1 MYSYERA
8 MMEDTCQM
16 DSLEDW
22 VPVKPG
28 LFNTDAESSKR
39 FIFMVSWNDVYRKV
53 AITCRQH
60 NRVASDIE
68 DSESRSGMF
77 SFSELKAIHDILCLI
92 QPSLLSYLP
101 PLPDEPRSLWA
112 YLGYT
117 GPDYDY
123 EEICCQLEKYF
134 VRALEICKEHL
145 LMTTLFEEPDTR
157 EYFDNMSELR
167 RQNLEDEVLK
177 CEERLKNV
185 IFLRTNASNMHDMK
199 DVYESEDDAVMKLH
213 ECLAVLYNYQQQP
226 FLDLRAISRYKV
238 AEAKE
243 QLENSDLG
251 ERFKRQYA
259 TIFSEWQTQLEQ
271 AMENIQQLYI
281 KYYSTSCQIYQAMLS
296 RMLEDKKSYGKTAF
310 ELIGSERLLRIQE
323 ELSTERLHLLNSE
336 KKLLVLEKDK
346 VFEEIASLDE
356 TPNVQKQL
364 EKLETKAYEWHIKI
378 IQQMKILDEE
388 EKICQAKMEALKKNL
403 KAKEDEIVFY
413 DAVED
418 SSQISPDEDQEQI
431 SSFNSNSDLNTIR
444 RKMTAINKKRATLRN
459 KKTALERQRKSKK
472 EKKIEEEEKFR
483 QHHAVQTKIDQK
495 KEDTSRKADFIVEE
509 RMKAIDRIKMHKVKF
524 PTPETI
530 KPPRYQPPSQKKS
543 PSSENAEKTET
554 PVKKQKPLTNTQ
566 KTIKI
571 PVKSKTTN
579 SDKPAP
585 KPRYSLEKK
594 RNGSSS
600 SEKPVEIQ
608 EKPQAVDPMDN
619 ILKMV
624 RNGIKLRP
632 VKHKEDTDSESA
644 DNSKFTTPSDS
655 HLKLLHDRLNHINK
669 FTRESSPESDSSDD
683 GEFD

>member
-1 MYSYERA
+1 
-8 MMEDTCQM
+8 
-16 DSLEDW
+16 
-22 VPVKPG
+22 
-28 LFNTDAESSKR
+28 
-39 FIFMVSWNDVYRKV
+39 
-53 AITCRQH
+53 
-60 NRVASDIE
+60 
-68 DSESRSGMF
+68 
-77 SFSELKAIHDILCLI
+77 
-92 QPSLLSYLP
+92 
-101 PLPDEPRSLWA
+101 
-112 YLGYT
+112 
-117 GPDYDY
+117 
-123 EEICCQLEKYF
+123 
-134 VRALEICKEHL
+134 
-145 LMTTLFEEPDTR
+145 MTTLFEEPDTR

-167 RQNLEDEVLK
+167 RQNLEDDVLK

-213 ECLAVLYNYQQQP
+213 ESLAVLYNYQQQP

-243 QLENSDLG
+243 HLENSDLG

-281 KYYSTSCQIYQAMLS
+281 KYYSTSYQIYQAMLS
-296 RMLEDKKSYGKTAF
+296 RMLEDKKLYGKTAF

-323 ELSTERLHLLNSE
+323 ELSTEKLHLLNSE

-346 VFEEIASLDE
+346 VLEEIASLDE

-378 IQQMKILDEE
+378 CQQQMKILDEE

-418 SSQISPDEDQEQI
+418 SSQLSPDEDGEQI

-459 KKTALERQRKSKK
+459 KKTALERQRKTKK

-483 QHHAVQTKIDQK
+483 QHHAIQTKIDRK
-495 KEDTSRKADFIVEE
+495 KEDTTRKADFIVEE

-530 KPPRYQPPSQKKS
+530 KPPRYQPPSRKKA
-543 PSSENAEKTET
+543 SSTENAEKPET
-554 PVKKQKPLTNTQ
+554 PVKTQKPLTNTQ

-571 PVKSKTTN
+571 PVKSKTTK

-600 SEKPVEIQ
+600 SSEKSASPPTSATSVPPTPTTSVPPLLPHLLVHLLHHHHHPPPPPPPPPPMVPSPLSSAGSVTKKSSKEGRQPETSHNGMPDLKTLLSKKSLLKPVEVQ

-632 VKHKEDTDSESA
+632 VKHKEDTESESA
-644 DNSKFTTPSDS
+644 DNIKFTTPSDS

>member
-60 NRVASDIE
+60 NRVASDKE

-281 KYYSTSCQIYQAMLS
+281 KYYSTSCQIYQ
-296 RMLEDKKSYGKTAF
+296 G
-310 ELIGSERLLRIQE
+310 
-323 ELSTERLHLLNSE
+323 N
-336 KKLLVLEKDK
+336 
-346 VFEEIASLDE
+346 
-356 TPNVQKQL
+356 
-364 EKLETKAYEWHIKI
+364 
-378 IQQMKILDEE
+378 
-388 EKICQAKMEALKKNL
+388 
-403 KAKEDEIVFY
+403 
-413 DAVED
+413 
-418 SSQISPDEDQEQI
+418 
-431 SSFNSNSDLNTIR
+431 
-444 RKMTAINKKRATLRN
+444 
-459 KKTALERQRKSKK
+459 
-472 EKKIEEEEKFR
+472 
-483 QHHAVQTKIDQK
+483 
-495 KEDTSRKADFIVEE
+495 
-509 RMKAIDRIKMHKVKF
+509 
-524 PTPETI
+524 
-530 KPPRYQPPSQKKS
+530 
-543 PSSENAEKTET
+543 
-554 PVKKQKPLTNTQ
+554 
-566 KTIKI
+566 
-571 PVKSKTTN
+571 
-579 SDKPAP
+579 
-585 KPRYSLEKK
+585 
-594 RNGSSS
+594 
-600 SEKPVEIQ
+600 
-608 EKPQAVDPMDN
+608 
-619 ILKMV
+619 
-624 RNGIKLRP
+624 
-632 VKHKEDTDSESA
+632 
-644 DNSKFTTPSDS
+644 
-655 HLKLLHDRLNHINK
+655 
-669 FTRESSPESDSSDD
+669 
-683 GEFD
+683 

>member
-281 KYYSTSCQIYQAMLS
+281 KYYSTSCQIYQ
-296 RMLEDKKSYGKTAF
+296 GK
-310 ELIGSERLLRIQE
+310 
-323 ELSTERLHLLNSE
+323 
-336 KKLLVLEKDK
+336 
-346 VFEEIASLDE
+346 
-356 TPNVQKQL
+356 
-364 EKLETKAYEWHIKI
+364 
-378 IQQMKILDEE
+378 
-388 EKICQAKMEALKKNL
+388 
-403 KAKEDEIVFY
+403 
-413 DAVED
+413 
-418 SSQISPDEDQEQI
+418 
-431 SSFNSNSDLNTIR
+431 
-444 RKMTAINKKRATLRN
+444 
-459 KKTALERQRKSKK
+459 
-472 EKKIEEEEKFR
+472 
-483 QHHAVQTKIDQK
+483 
-495 KEDTSRKADFIVEE
+495 
-509 RMKAIDRIKMHKVKF
+509 
-524 PTPETI
+524 
-530 KPPRYQPPSQKKS
+530 
-543 PSSENAEKTET
+543 
-554 PVKKQKPLTNTQ
+554 
-566 KTIKI
+566 
-571 PVKSKTTN
+571 
-579 SDKPAP
+579 
-585 KPRYSLEKK
+585 
-594 RNGSSS
+594 
-600 SEKPVEIQ
+600 
-608 EKPQAVDPMDN
+608 
-619 ILKMV
+619 
-624 RNGIKLRP
+624 
-632 VKHKEDTDSESA
+632 
-644 DNSKFTTPSDS
+644 
-655 HLKLLHDRLNHINK
+655 
-669 FTRESSPESDSSDD
+669 
-683 GEFD
+683 